1 MSLGSAASLPGS
13 MPQAPLSPPRTI
25 EGVRAF
31 NVSAQVSGFR
41 PPPRSMPLQKSA
53 EDPPLGRILVVE
65 DRAADALE
73 LQQVLKDLGYR
84 VIGPAGSALEAE
96 RLVQRRR
103 EWPLRCALL
112 DAACPGLGPIGQGL
126 RARGTPIVWVLP
138 SDLSLPV
145 PFAAPIVRLPA
156 LQSEL
161 LAAITI
167 AGREAPPPSC
177 YVTPP
182 PQEAWPRV
190 FPQL

>member
-1 MSLGSAASLPGS
+1 MSLGSAASLPGPV
-13 MPQAPLSPPRTI
+13 PQAPLSPPRTLQD
-25 EGVRAF
+25 VRAF
-31 NVSAQVSGFR
+31 NVIAQASGLR

-53 EDPPLGRILVVE
+53 EDPPLGRILLVE

-73 LQQVLKDLGYR
+73 LQQLLKDLGYR
-84 VIGPAGSALEAE
+84 IVGPAGSALEAE
-96 RLVQRRR
+96 CLVQRSRG
-103 EWPLRCALL
+103 WPLRCALL
-112 DAACPGLGPIGQGL
+112 DAACPGLGPVGQRL
-126 RARGTPIVWVLP
+126 RARGIPIVWVMP
-138 SDLSLPV
+138 NDISLPV

-156 LQSEL
+156 LRNEL
-161 LAAITI
+161 LAAIMI